1 MANQTATQQP
11 PHEMGPGAKV
21 GVAVASALGIVA
33 LFSIGLWIWW
43 QRRQKRQMAK
53 EMVNFVDGD
62 IVNLVD
68 GGRFEKPFNKPA
80 GAYDPYY
87 HGNSSSSVTPS
98 PVYFQPP
105 AHFTEPPIER
115 PPGLSGTYNEQSS
128 GAYYEQPSSSYNDY
142 YAPFPAPTPAS
153 MPSLP
158 PSRDMPSHVEP
169 VHVVNSTP
177 PPTTTTD
184 SQTRSN
190 AMRHPWSPPDYDVHL
205 PLSAS
210 SLQQDTG
217 FHTSSRPVQ
226 PRETNDHDH
235 YPIIALPA
243 ILPDPR
249 PEPQAELPDRD
260 IRRGDEQE
268 LPAPEQL
275 PPRRQGPLQ
284 GNEIEEQKFLLSD
297 MLVLREQ
304 KSKQSVQGNPPG

>member
-1 MANQTATQQP
+1 
-11 PHEMGPGAKV
+11 MGPGAKV
-21 GVAVASALGIVA
+21 GVAVASAFGIVA
-33 LFSIGLWIWW
+33 LFTIGLWIWW

-105 AHFTEPPIER
+105 AHYTEPPVER
-115 PPGLSGTYNEQSS
+115 PAGPSGTYNEQHA
-128 GAYYEQPSSSYNDY
+128 GGYYEQPSSSYNDY
-142 YAPFPAPTPAS
+142 YAPFPAPAPAAS
-153 MPSLP
+153 GPSLP
-158 PSRDMPSHVEP
+158 PSRDMSASHADP
-169 VHVVNSTP
+169 VHPVRPSTP
-177 PPTTTTD
+177 PGATTEP
-184 SQTRSN
+184 RSN
-190 AMRHPWSPPDYDVHL
+190 AMRHPWSPPDYDVHS
-205 PLSAS
+205 PLQNSTLQRDADFQAS
-210 SLQQDTG
+210 SRL
-217 FHTSSRPVQ
+217 VQ
-226 PRETNDHDH
+226 PQETNDHDH
-235 YPIIALPA
+235 YPIVALPA

-249 PEPQAELPDRD
+249 PDPQAELPAKD

-275 PPRRQGPLQ
+275 PPRRQPQ
-284 GNEIEEQKFLLSD
+284 GYQAEEQKFLLSD

-304 KSKQSVQGNPPG
+304 KSKQRVRGNPSG